1 MIALLLA
8 ANAAEGTPVNDT
20 STPEVF
26 KETITFSDGSKET
39 IEGTEAQIVAAA
51 DKRQTS
57 IFMEADKEVDELSPE
72 GMRLLEERE
81 GHHDFAE
88 HLTYTDGDGKV
99 VREGFLT
106 AGHGHRVVEGDI
118 NPATGKPWQEGDA
131 VDAEWSRDQLAIDS
145 AKAFDAAKTQA
156 RSVSDK
162 SLAGDQPFIDA
173 LTSVNYQLGTNWRK
187 EFPKAWKDIHQG
199 NYNEA
204 ADEIARGSK
213 SGTLSRWSVQTPT
226 RVEDFQNALRDL
238 EE

>member
-1 MIALLLA
+1 MKED
-8 ANAAEGTPVNDT
+8 NSN
-20 STPEVF
+20 VF
-26 KETITFSDGSKET
+26 TDDVTFSDGSVEAFT
-39 IEGTEAQIVAAA
+39 GTDAEIVAAA

-57 IFMEADKEVDELSPE
+57 IYMEADKDVVELSPD
-72 GMRLLEERE
+72 GMKLLEDRE

-106 AGHGHRVVEGDI
+106 VGHGHRVVEGDI
-118 NPATGKPWQEGDA
+118 NPATGKPWQQGDA
-131 VDAEWSRDQLAIDS
+131 VEAEWSRDQLAIDS
-145 AKAFDAAKTQA
+145 ARAFDAAKTQA
-156 RSVSDK
+156 RSASDK
-162 SLAGDQPFIDA
+162 SLAGDQKFIDA

-199 NYNEA
+199 NYKEA

-213 SGTLSRWSVQTPT
+213 SGTLSKWSVQTPT
-226 RVEDFQNALRDL
+226 RVEDFQKALRDL